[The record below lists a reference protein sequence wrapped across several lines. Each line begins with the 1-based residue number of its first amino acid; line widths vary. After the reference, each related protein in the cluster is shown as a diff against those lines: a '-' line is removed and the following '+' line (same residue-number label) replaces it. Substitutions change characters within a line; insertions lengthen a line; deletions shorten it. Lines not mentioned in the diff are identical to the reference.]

1 MSVWDIDSD
10 DSITLEL
17 QNQFRL
23 YIHSDRLI
31 LDGSENG
38 VVLFSKD
45 EVIKLMASLQNALDK
60 TE

>member
-1 MSVWDIDSD
+1 MTVWDIDGD